1 MWDGRRGIPLFIGD
15 EPSHW
20 NDATNQM
27 EPHGTSL
34 EERNN
39 IMNEPRDCTTCQHQG
54 QGLKKKNHQIKI
66 KSPQIKAT
74 MTDNTRTRGQLM
86 GFEVNP
92 SLDV

>member
-54 QGLKKKNHQIKI
+54 QGLKKKKSSNQNQITTNQSNNDGQHKDGG
-66 KSPQIKAT
+66 AT
-74 MTDNTRTRGQLM
+74 DGVRG
-86 GFEVNP
+86 
-92 SLDV
+92 